1 MMGAMTH
8 RERFHATVERKPV
21 DRPASWLGL
30 PTADALPGLYKFFE
44 TDSLD
49 GIRLAVDDDV
59 YPVELPCAFPG
70 STAIYDA
77 LRFAKKAV
85 GAAERTLTAPGFFE
99 KYDDPSR
106 IHEFDWPDPAKYID
120 PRACR
125 AAVEAALPDRAAMG
139 MLWSAHFQDACS
151 AFGMEAALMKML
163 QEPDM
168 LRAVIDRITEFYL
181 AANQIFY
188 EAAHQKL
195 DAVLIGNDLGS
206 QTCLMLSPQMIRE
219 FVLPGTRRLVAQAK
233 QYGLKVIHHS
243 CGAISDIIPDL
254 IDAGVDATHPIQA
267 LAAGM
272 DPGELRT
279 RYGDRMSFCGG
290 VDAQYL
296 LVDGSPREVRDKV
309 HELKALFPTGLII
322 SPSHEA
328 ILPDTKPA
336 NIKALFEAVQK

>member
-1 MMGAMTH
+1 MTRAMTR

-30 PTADALPGLYKFFE
+30 PTAEALPGLCAFFG
-44 TDSLD
+44 TDGLD

-77 LRFAKKAV
+77 LRFAKKVA
-85 GAAERTLTAPGFFE
+85 GASERTLTAPGFFE
-99 KYDDPSR
+99 AYDDPSR
-106 IHEFDWPDPAKYID
+106 IDEFDWPDPAKYIA

-125 AAVEAALPDRAAMG
+125 AAVEAAPPDRAVVG
-139 MLWSAHFQDACS
+139 ILWSAHFQDACA
-151 AFGMEAALMKML
+151 AFGMETALMKML

-168 LRAVIDRITEFYL
+168 FRAIIDRITEFYL
-181 AANQIFY
+181 AANRIFY

-206 QTCLMLSPQMIRE
+206 QTGLMLSPQLIRE
-219 FVLPGTRRLVAQAK
+219 FVLPGTKRLVAQAK

-243 CGAISDIIPDL
+243 CGAVSDIIPDL
-254 IDAGVDATHPIQA
+254 IDAGVDVIHPIQA

-272 DPGELRT
+272 DPRSLRA
-279 RYGDRMSFCGG
+279 RFGDRVSFCGG

-296 LVDGSPREVRDKV
+296 LVDGNPQEVRDKV
-309 HELKALFPTGLII
+309 RELKALFPTGLIL

-336 NIKALFEAVQK
+336 NIKALFEAVQI